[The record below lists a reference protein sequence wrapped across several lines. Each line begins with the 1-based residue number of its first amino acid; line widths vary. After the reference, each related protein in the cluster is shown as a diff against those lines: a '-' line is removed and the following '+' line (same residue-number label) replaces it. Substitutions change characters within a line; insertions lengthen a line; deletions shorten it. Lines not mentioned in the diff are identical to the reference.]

1 LTLSRRVAFACV
13 EEFETDATFDVDLG
27 RVDIPTAE
35 TASAARASLDA
46 PGPPDL
52 LARPT
57 PSMRPVVG
65 CRVGR
70 GVRVVRRLFVVGF
83 AVARFGLVVSPGP
96 AGRRW
101 WAGSAGCPGTGSVR
115 RTV

>member
-46 PGPPDL
+46 PGPPICSL
-52 LARPT
+52 VPLPLCGPWWVAGW
-57 PSMRPVVG
+57 VG
-65 CRVGR
+65 E
-70 GVRVVRRLFVVGF
+70 
-83 AVARFGLVVSPGP
+83 
-96 AGRRW
+96 
-101 WAGSAGCPGTGSVR
+101 
-115 RTV
+115 